1 MDVSMDGLVHPV
13 REIVVR
19 KYVLV
24 YSSRVLVLGRAACQ
38 FSLRACVLHA
48 ECAWCIA

>member
-13 REIVVR
+13 RENDVR

-24 YSSRVLVLGRAACQ
+24 YSSRVLVGRTACQ